1 MEKYEIIKKDTNEVI
16 AVLNNWN
23 KEKVESFVDNL
34 NISFWWD
41 KIIFDYKKIKNKR

>member
-23 KEKVESFVDNL
+23 KGKVESFVYYL
-34 NISFWWD
+34 NISWWD

>member
-16 AVLNNWN
+16 TVLNNWN

-34 NISFWWD
+34 NISWWD
-41 KIIFDYKKIKNKR
+41 KIFYYKKIYERN